1 MRTARRFGSPALAL
15 ALALVASLLLP
26 LTASAAEG
34 RLTILFTGDNG
45 GEVSPCG

>member
-1 MRTARRFGSPALAL
+1 MRTARRFGTTALAL
-15 ALALVASLLLP
+15 GALVASLLLP

-34 RLTILFTGDNG
+34 RLTLLFTGDNG

>member
-1 MRTARRFGSPALAL
+1 MRTARRFGSP